1 MTTITITIPESV
13 NAVQLDYL
21 LKTYRAISRQV
32 NEDIKVL
39 SKSSKEYFKVDNME
53 QLKDHLQERIKFLK
67 GDWIRK
73 NSGYDE
79 EACINLGFNCQTKR
93 YWDCE
98 YNGLYIEIK
107 KGKSI
112 WLDEVRYSEIYMKD
126 NDECKKKTITIFLIP
141 SKDKNKI
148 ENIIIIDT
156 QKIID
161 FLQINTEWAKNLLSR
176 RKIIRRSL
184 NCQQSMT
191 IKDAKSIADY
201 IV

>member
-1 MTTITITIPESV
+1 
-13 NAVQLDYL
+13 
-21 LKTYRAISRQV
+21 
-32 NEDIKVL
+32 
-39 SKSSKEYFKVDNME
+39 
-53 QLKDHLQERIKFLK
+53 
-67 GDWIRK
+67 
-73 NSGYDE
+73 
-79 EACINLGFNCQTKR
+79 
-93 YWDCE
+93 
-98 YNGLYIEIK
+98 
-107 KGKSI
+107 
-112 WLDEVRYSEIYMKD
+112 MKD

-141 SKDKNKI
+141 SKDKNNI

-176 RKIIRRSL
+176 RKIIRRCL

>member
-184 NCQQSMT
+184 NCQQSMN
-191 IKDAKSIADY
+191 
-201 IV
+201 